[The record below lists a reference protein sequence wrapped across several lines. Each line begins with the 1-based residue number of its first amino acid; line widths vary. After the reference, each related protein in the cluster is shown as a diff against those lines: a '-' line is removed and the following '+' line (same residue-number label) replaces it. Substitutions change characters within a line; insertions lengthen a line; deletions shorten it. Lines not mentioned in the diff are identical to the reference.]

1 MVAPVRA
8 RWSIAALIALCAS
21 ASADTLTID
30 LPTAVS
36 LARRRAPEAVAALG
50 RIGEATASRSGAT
63 VPFTQ
68 RPEVQIGAGPRFGTD
83 RTLNLQ
89 AQISQSLELGRRSAR
104 VAVAEAELAHVRA
117 LGEAELRRLAFE
129 VSTVY
134 SEARHAD
141 LVVELATRTQEVAT
155 RAAEVAER
163 RRKAGELTDL
173 DVGLATIALGRARS
187 AVAAAQS
194 ERASAIGKLGALIG
208 ATPDDAIVLAGD
220 LVPPAST
227 DADQA
232 GPVVGAARR
241 ADVRALEAD
250 AAVAKAEGSLARAA
264 SRPDL
269 GIWFG
274 YQLDEGDAIALAGV
288 SFTLPLWNPARG
300 DREVARAKQKR
311 LEAERA
317 ATVTAASRQL
327 VDAREAYAKA
337 REAVAVFERDILG
350 KLADSETL
358 LARSLETG
366 QLAIS
371 DYLVARQQILEGRRE
386 YLDRQLALA
395 KAAATVRFVSGGPS

>member
-8 RWSIAALIALCAS
+8 RWSIAALLALYAS
-21 ASADTLTID
+21 ASAETLTID

-36 LARRRAPEAVAALG
+36 LARQRAPEAVAALG
-50 RIGEATASRSGAT
+50 RIGEATAARSGAT

-104 VAVAEAELAHVRA
+104 VAVAEAELAHARA

-134 SEARHAD
+134 SDARHAD
-141 LVVELATRTQEVAT
+141 LVVELASRTQEVAT
-155 RAAEVAER
+155 RAVEVAER

-220 LVPPAST
+220 LVPPAGT
-227 DADQA
+227 GTDQA
-232 GPVVGAARR
+232 GTAGAARR

-250 AAVAKAEGSLARAA
+250 AAVAKAEGSLARVTG
-264 SRPDL
+264 RPDL

>member
-8 RWSIAALIALCAS
+8 RWSIAAVLALCAS
-21 ASADTLTID
+21 ASAETLTID

-36 LARRRAPEAVAALG
+36 RARQRAPEAVAALG

-68 RPEVQIGAGPRFGTD
+68 RPEIQIGAGPRFGTD

-89 AQISQSLELGRRSAR
+89 AQLSQSLELGRRSAR
-104 VAVAEAELAHVRA
+104 VAVAEAELAHARA

-220 LVPPAST
+220 LVPPAGT
-227 DADQA
+227 GTDQA
-232 GPVVGAARR
+232 GTAGAARR

-250 AAVAKAEGSLARAA
+250 SAVAKAEGSLALVAG
-264 SRPDL
+264 RPDL

-300 DREVARAKQKR
+300 DRAVARAKQKR

-337 REAVAVFERDILG
+337 REAVAVFERDILAR
-350 KLADSETL
+350 LADSETL